1 MAGNSDRISV
11 TYDENQIV
19 SLLKSYKDIKKQNA
33 VFESNDPELEFLD
46 KCLRYLDDYE
56 RDILEKTFIDG
67 VSMRKYA
74 LYSGFSRNFIAKQRL
89 KSVALIAKFF
99 NINFN

>member
-1 MAGNSDRISV
+1 MADDRDRIN
-11 TYDENQIV
+11 YDEKYIV
-19 SLLKSYKDIKKQNA
+19 DLLKNYKDIKKQVA
-33 VFESNDPELEFLD
+33 VFEDSNAELEFLD
-46 KCLRYLDDYE
+46 KCLKFLEDYE
-56 RDILEKTFIDG
+56 RDILEKTYIDG

-89 KSVALIAKFF
+89 KSVGLLAKFF